1 MISEPKRTMR
11 QATIVQKAKR
21 RVEERLKKMKMKRDS
36 TNEESLAGGISRR
49 GSLENVQNE
58 NVIGETSEFVVLKER
73 RLVNKGVIKDGM
85 LRFGFLLEIT
95 HPGSLPDAGLM
106 AALLDLV
113 RLLLFFTYLSC
124 GIHTLQ
130 TYYSITA
137 KNSCCRKSLYS
148 VGMFLPCTL
157 LQSWSL
163 ATLDEVSNF
172 PTIMCWNGWKAGRVK
187 NKISRFTKNFWQD
200 VLSMGRGET
209 TLFSHSLTFEP
220 FYCLL

>member
-1 MISEPKRTMR
+1 MNWLTKGSTGDKSFDMEFDDSNFSSSGTMISEPKRTMR

-113 RLLLFFTYLSC
+113 RLHTFFSD
-124 GIHTLQ
+124 I
-130 TYYSITA
+130 
-137 KNSCCRKSLYS
+137 
-148 VGMFLPCTL
+148 
-157 LQSWSL
+157 
-163 ATLDEVSNF
+163 
-172 PTIMCWNGWKAGRVK
+172 
-187 NKISRFTKNFWQD
+187 
-200 VLSMGRGET
+200 
-209 TLFSHSLTFEP
+209 
-220 FYCLL
+220 

>member
-1 MISEPKRTMR
+1 MGDTDNTGESPSGTLSRKHATLTPKSSEVDLVCKRSKKESRLVSWLTKGSTGDKSFDMDFDDSNFSSSGTAISEPKRTMR

-73 RLVNKGVIKDGM
+73 RLVNRAVIKDGM

-113 RLLLFFTYLSC
+113 NHLHFHFIKY
-124 GIHTLQ
+124 
-130 TYYSITA
+130 
-137 KNSCCRKSLYS
+137 
-148 VGMFLPCTL
+148 
-157 LQSWSL
+157 WSL
-163 ATLDEVSNF
+163 LHKPQLHVQLN
-172 PTIMCWNGWKAGRVK
+172 
-187 NKISRFTKNFWQD
+187 
-200 VLSMGRGET
+200 
-209 TLFSHSLTFEP
+209 
-220 FYCLL
+220 

>member
-1 MISEPKRTMR
+1 MDNTGESPSGTLSRKHATLTPKSSEIDLVAKRSKKESRLVNWLTKGSTGDKSFDMEFDDSNFSSSGTMISEPKRTMR

-113 RLLLFFTYLSC
+113 RLHTFFSY
-124 GIHTLQ
+124 I
-130 TYYSITA
+130 
-137 KNSCCRKSLYS
+137 
-148 VGMFLPCTL
+148 
-157 LQSWSL
+157 
-163 ATLDEVSNF
+163 
-172 PTIMCWNGWKAGRVK
+172 
-187 NKISRFTKNFWQD
+187 
-200 VLSMGRGET
+200 
-209 TLFSHSLTFEP
+209 
-220 FYCLL
+220 